1 MYYKNHNM
9 LSEQDWWASVK
20 SQMQL
25 PTQKVNEI
33 NEPTSDAGSAKY
45 DPQEKEDN
53 FNFEKLK
60 LNGAKMK
67 YRAFID
73 ALKDMSNQNSML
85 LLKSFMEEFLLHTK
99 LTPQQVRKVV
109 MDVIADEHRS
119 QIDSRIA
126 QNKAAMEEQ

>member
-1 MYYKNHNM
+1 M
-9 LSEQDWWASVK
+9 LSEQDWWASVR

-33 NEPTSDAGSAKY
+33 NEPTSDAVSAKY

-60 LNGAKMK
+60 LGAAKIK

-85 LLKSFMEEFLLHTK
+85 LLQSFMEEFLLHTK
-99 LTPQQVRKVV
+99 LTPQQVRKIV
-109 MDVIADEHRS
+109 MDAIADEHRS

-126 QNKAAMEEQ
+126 TNKAAMEEQ

>member
-1 MYYKNHNM
+1 M

-33 NEPTSDAGSAKY
+33 NEPTSNDGIAKY

-60 LNGAKMK
+60 INGAKMK

-85 LLKSFMEEFLLHTK
+85 LLQSFMEEFLLHTK

-109 MDVIADEHRS
+109 MDAIADEHHA
-119 QIDSRIA
+119 QINLRIA
-126 QNKAAMEEQ
+126 QQKAAMEEQ

>member
-33 NEPTSDAGSAKY
+33 NEPTSDAESDKY

-60 LNGAKMK
+60 LGAAKIK

-73 ALKDMSNQNSML
+73 AMKDMSNQNSIIL
-85 LLKSFMEEFLLHTK
+85 LQSFMEEFMLHSK
-99 LTPQQVRKVV
+99 IQPQMIKRIINS
-109 MDVIADEHRS
+109 VIGKEQMTRVDFRN
-119 QIDSRIA
+119 D

>member
-33 NEPTSDAGSAKY
+33 NEPHSNDDSHDQSHQDT
-45 DPQEKEDN
+45 ED
-53 FNFEKLK
+53 NFEKLK
-60 LNGAKMK
+60 LGAAKIK

-73 ALKDMSNQNSML
+73 AMKDMSNQNSIIL
-85 LLKSFMEEFLLHTK
+85 LRSFMEEFMLHSK
-99 LTPQQVRKVV
+99 IQPQMIKKIINSVIGKEQMNQV
-109 MDVIADEHRS
+109 
-119 QIDSRIA
+119 DSRNA

>member
-1 MYYKNHNM
+1 M

-33 NEPTSDAGSAKY
+33 NEPTSNDGIAKY

-85 LLKSFMEEFLLHTK
+85 LLQSFMEEFLLHTK

-109 MDVIADEHRS
+109 MDAIADEHHA
-119 QIDSRIA
+119 QINLRIA
-126 QNKAAMEEQ
+126 QQKAAMEEQ